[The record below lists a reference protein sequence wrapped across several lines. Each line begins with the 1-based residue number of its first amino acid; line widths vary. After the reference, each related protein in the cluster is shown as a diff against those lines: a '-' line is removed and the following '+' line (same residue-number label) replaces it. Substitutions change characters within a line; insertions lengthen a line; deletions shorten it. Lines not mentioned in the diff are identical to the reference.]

1 VAKVMM
7 TVELDPAGAST
18 EQAAK
23 RLGVPKEKLDG
34 DFGVVNID
42 PEKHLYAVL
51 LDEDV
56 AAGVSATEGVSGPYS
71 NPPIEPF
78 GPPRR
83 EP

>member
-7 TVELDPAGAST
+7 TVKLDP
-18 EQAAK
+18 EAATPELAAQ
-23 RLGVPKEKLDG
+23 RLGVPREKLDAE
-34 DFGVVNID
+34 FGVVNID
-42 PEKHLYAVL
+42 PQRHLYAVL

-56 AAGVSATEGVSGPYS
+56 AAGVSATEGVAGPYS

-83 EP
+83 ES